1 MAAFLAISCASWAS
15 PPAAATHGCL
25 PTGNGYLR
33 GRLRGELNLDLD
45 WRDAEMECEGDTR
58 PGGRGLRLGISGPRQ
73 SDGRRLRFIFGISE
87 VAEGRAGRALPTH
100 LTVIFENES
109 RLFATQ
115 GERWCTTDEL
125 AQERIG
131 ALDGPVRTW
140 RVIARGFCTGPAT
153 APGQDTHILMT
164 RFDFAALITVTDDD
178 GAAEATADNIRR

>member
-1 MAAFLAISCASWAS
+1 
-15 PPAAATHGCL
+15 
-25 PTGNGYLR
+25 
-33 GRLRGELNLDLD
+33 
-45 WRDAEMECEGDTR
+45 MECEGEPR

-73 SDGRRLRFIFGISE
+73 SDGRRLRFIFGISD
-87 VAEGRAGRALPTH
+87 AIEGRAGRELPTH

-131 ALDGPVRTW
+131 ALDGPTRTW

-153 APGQDTHILMT
+153 APGQATHILMT
-164 RFDFAALITVTDDD
+164 RFDFAALLTVTDED
-178 GAAEATADNIRR
+178 TAH